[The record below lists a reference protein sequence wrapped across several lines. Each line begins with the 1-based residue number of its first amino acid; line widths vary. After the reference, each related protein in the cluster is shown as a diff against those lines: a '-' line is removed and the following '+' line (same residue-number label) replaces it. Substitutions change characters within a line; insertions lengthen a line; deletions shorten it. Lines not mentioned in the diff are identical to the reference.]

1 MEMGIRRSARP
12 NPLTTTT
19 ATDPFPIPHL
29 KQIFAYGQT
38 SSGKT
43 YTMVGDDEEEGEEGV
58 LQLAARHI
66 FQLIAACPDRDFLL
80 RVSFVEIYNENIR
93 DLLDPETPSLAIRED
108 PRKGVYI
115 EAQEAIITDF
125 GSILAALKAGSKHRR
140 VEATAMN
147 ERSSRSHTIFRM
159 VVESKA
165 KGAAPAAAEGA
176 PAGAAAPAAQGP
188 QQGEAEGA
196 VLVATLNLVDLA
208 GGDLGG

>member
-1 MEMGIRRSARP
+1 MSSLLTFTHTQVLIYPSIHRIQT
-12 NPLTTTT
+12 PL
-19 ATDPFPIPHL
+19 PR
-29 KQIFAYGQT
+29 QIFAYGQT

-43 YTMVGDDEEEGEEGV
+43 YTMVGDDEEGEEGV

-115 EAQEAIITDF
+115 EAKEAIITDF

-165 KGAAPAAAEGA
+165 KGAAPAPAPAPAAAEGA
-176 PAGAAAPAAQGP
+176 PAAAAAATAQGA

-208 GGDLGG
+208 GR